1 MTHERVDA
9 ALVEE
14 IEVFDLG
21 NRAQSQVDRVALLPQ
36 QFGKPLD
43 QGDLGVFG
51 HPNDESAAGARWIEF
66 RRIPERLF
74 NFSERTPYRARHPP
88 PPPPPFPSPPPVLP
102 HT

>member
-51 HPNDESAAGARWIEF
+51 HPNDESAAGARQKGRADAPKPPASRGATGPPSSLPAGSRPPRGW
-66 RRIPERLF
+66 RQR
-74 NFSERTPYRARHPP
+74 FSAD
-88 PPPPPFPSPPPVLP
+88 
-102 HT
+102 